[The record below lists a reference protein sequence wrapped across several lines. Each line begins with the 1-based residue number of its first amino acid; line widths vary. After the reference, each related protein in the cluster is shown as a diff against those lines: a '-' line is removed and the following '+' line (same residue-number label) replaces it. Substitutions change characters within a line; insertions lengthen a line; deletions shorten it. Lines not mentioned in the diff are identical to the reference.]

1 MSRARPRQAVIVAGG
16 RGTRLGALTD
26 DIPKALVPVGGKPFI
41 GWLLELLSD
50 RGFEEV
56 VLLLGYRAEAIEA
69 YCGDGREWGLRVR
82 TVVSDPSD
90 ETGRRVAGASE
101 LLAETFLYM
110 YCDNLWPMPFD
121 DMWRR
126 YLDRG
131 RRAMITVYAND
142 DDFTRSNV
150 RVGEDGQVV
159 AYDRTRTG
167 PDLRGVEIG
176 YGIFARDVLEFLDGS
191 NVAFQHAVLPPLIAR
206 GELSAYVTRH
216 RYYSIG
222 TPERLPVTEQYVT
235 GSPAVILDRDGV
247 LNVKP
252 PRATYV
258 TSWSEW
264 KWLPG
269 ALEALA
275 HFTEKG
281 FRVFVVSN
289 QAGIGRGAM
298 TEADLTAIHAR
309 MMEEVVA
316 AGGRIDA
323 IYHCPH
329 DWDAGCDCRK
339 PSPGMLFAVQ
349 RDHHIDLTRTP
360 FIGDD
365 PRDAEAAAAAGA
377 PSLMVDADS
386 SLLDL
391 AKAHFAPAPAE
402 VGA

>member
-16 RGTRLGALTD
+16 RGTRLGPLTD
-26 DIPKALVPVGGKPFI
+26 DTPKALLPVGGKPFI

-56 VLLLGYRAEAIEA
+56 VLLLGYRAEDIEQ
-69 YCGDGREWGLRVR
+69 YCGDGRRWGLRVR
-82 TVVSDPSD
+82 SVVSDPAD

-101 LLAETFLYM
+101 HLDDTFLYM

-121 DMWRR
+121 DMWQRHVA
-126 YLDRG
+126 LG
-131 RRAMITVYAND
+131 RKAMVTVYAND

-150 RVGEDGQVV
+150 RVGDADQVL
-159 AYDRTRTG
+159 AYDPTRSAAG
-167 PDLRGVEIG
+167 LRGVEIG
-176 YGIFARDVLEFLDGS
+176 YGIFPRAVVGFLDGS
-191 NVAFQHAVLPPLIAR
+191 NVAFQHAVLPPLIER
-206 GELSAYVTRH
+206 GELSAFVTRH

-222 TPERLPVTEQYVT
+222 TPERLPITESYVA
-235 GSPAVILDRDGV
+235 GAPAVILDRDGV
-247 LNVKP
+247 LNAKP

-258 TSWSEW
+258 TSWNEW
-264 KWLPG
+264 HWLPG

-275 HFTEKG
+275 LLSEVG

-289 QAGIGRGAM
+289 QAGIGRGVM
-298 TEADLTAIHAR
+298 TEKDLEAIHGR
-309 MMEEVVA
+309 MVEEVVA

-329 DWDAGCDCRK
+329 DWDEGCECRK
-339 PSPGMLFAVQ
+339 PSPGMLFQVQ
-349 RDHHIDLTRTP
+349 REQHIDLTRTP

-365 PRDAEAAAAAGA
+365 SRDAEAAAAAGA
-377 PSLMVDADS
+377 PSLMVDEDS

-391 AKAHFAPAPAE
+391 VREHFAHDSAE
-402 VGA
+402 VRV